1 MNLAIP
7 NDILQRGVDAGVFTH
22 AAYALAVGGEVVV
35 TATFGDATP
44 STIFDLASLTKPMST
59 ATLLLQ
65 CVERGELHLGQK
77 VDSFFSDLHGPLSHL
92 ADVDLFDLAT
102 HTGGLPP
109 IPEWPGSVDGA
120 SRDDLMRSVLKT
132 PRGQLPGVG
141 YAYSDTGYIILGEI
155 ISKATG
161 KSLPELFQER
171 IAEPAGLGRVGFLP
185 PSDWHEYLAPTSTS
199 TSAGMVHDPRAR
211 DMGGVAGHAGL
222 FGTAADVLAF
232 LEIIR
237 KGGAPLLSRA
247 AVARMSTSQ
256 IETSVGAHSIG
267 WFCAG
272 NDFLPKGDLFSD
284 RSFGHSGFTGA
295 VALIDPEYDV
305 SLVLLTNR
313 VVNEANDNRPFLSV
327 RRQWTNAVA
336 AAVTS
341 ETHPDA

>member
-1 MNLAIP
+1 MNLSTA
-7 NDILQRGVDAGVFTH
+7 NSILQHGVDAGVFTH
-22 AAYALAVGGEVVV
+22 AVYTIAVKGEVLA
-35 TATFGDATP
+35 TAAFGQAATG
-44 STIFDLASLTKPMST
+44 TIFDLASLTKPMST

-92 ADVDLFDLAT
+92 DDVDLFDLAT
-102 HTGGLPP
+102 HTAGLPP
-109 IPEWPGSVDGA
+109 IPEWPSAVDGLT
-120 SRDDLMRSVLKT
+120 RNDLVRSVLKT
-132 PRGQLPGVG
+132 QRGQLPGVG
-141 YAYSDTGYIILGEI
+141 YAYSDTGYILLGEI
-155 ISKATG
+155 IAMATG
-161 KSLPELFQER
+161 ESLPDLFR
-171 IAEPAGLGRVGFLP
+171 TRVAEPAGLAAGFVP
-185 PSDWHEYLAPTSTS
+185 PVNWHDRLAPTST
-199 TSAGMVHDPRAR
+199 TAAVGMVHDPRAR

-222 FGTAADVLAF
+222 FGTVSDVLSY

-237 KGGAPLLSRA
+237 TGGAPLLSRA

-256 IETSVGAHSIG
+256 IESTVGAHSIG

-272 NDFLPKGDLFSD
+272 NDYLPKGDLFSD

-313 VVNEANDNRPFLSV
+313 VVNEANDNRPFLTI

-336 AAVTS
+336 AAITS
-341 ETHPDA
+341 N

>member
-1 MNLAIP
+1 MKLSTP
-7 NDILQRGVDAGVFTH
+7 NNILQRGVDAGVFTH
-22 AAYALAVGGEVVV
+22 AAYAVAVGGEVVA
-35 TATFGDATP
+35 TETFGAATP

-65 CVERGELHLGQK
+65 CVERGELHLGQT
-77 VDSFFSDLHGPLSHL
+77 VETFFTNLHGPLTDL
-92 ADVDLFDLAT
+92 ADVDLFDLVT
-102 HTGGLPP
+102 HTAGLPP
-109 IPEWPGSVDGA
+109 VPEWPSAPDGL
-120 SRDDLMRSVLKT
+120 SRTDLMRHVLKT

-155 ISKATG
+155 IALATG
-161 KSLPELFQER
+161 QPLPILFQTR
-171 IAEPAGLGRVGFLP
+171 IAEPAGLSTTGFI
-185 PSDWHEYLAPTSTS
+185 PSADWHDCLAPTSKT
-199 TSAGMVHDPRAR
+199 AAIGMVHDPRAR

-222 FGTAADVLAF
+222 FGTAADVLTY

-237 KGGAPLLSRA
+237 KGGGPLLSRA
-247 AVARMSTSQ
+247 SAARMSTSQ
-256 IETSVGAHSIG
+256 IETSVGAQSIG

-313 VVNEANDNRPFLSV
+313 VINDADDNRRFLMT
-327 RRQWTNAVA
+327 RRQWTNALA

-341 ETHPDA
+341 G